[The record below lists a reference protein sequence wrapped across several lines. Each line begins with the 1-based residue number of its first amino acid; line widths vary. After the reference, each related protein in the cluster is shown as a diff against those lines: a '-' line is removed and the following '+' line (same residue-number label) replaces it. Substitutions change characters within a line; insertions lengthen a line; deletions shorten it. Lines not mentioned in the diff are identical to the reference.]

1 MGKRTVLIF
10 AFAVILFGFSLVYL
24 PKWQLHDLS
33 IEDAKERITLEN
45 ELRGSLTQILGWV
58 FVGLGL
64 YYVIRRV
71 SAAEKA
77 GEVAKQGQITE
88 RFTRAISQLGA
99 IRANGQKRLEIRV
112 GGIYGLEGI
121 ARESKEYYWPVM
133 EILTAYV
140 RENAPWHEPVGEPK
154 EKLKVVAEQTKTDP
168 LSDVSPRVPADIQ
181 AVLTVLGRRAL
192 SYRNGEE
199 DRLNLAHT
207 NLYGVSLGN
216 ANLEGAFLYRADIRK
231 AILTKSNL
239 ANVLADESQ
248 FQETNL
254 NYANLQRGSFRRAN
268 LQRASL
274 MGGNLQHAKLSGTTL
289 QGADL
294 RGIDLRGADLEE
306 ANLEGTNLQKA
317 KLKGAIL
324 RGANLLGANLEGADL
339 EGADLR
345 VADLREARL
354 VEASLWKALLQGAN
368 LLGASLEGANLKGA
382 DLRVADLRE
391 AYLQEANLEK
401 VNLERANLQNAHLE
415 GANLKKAK
423 GVPANQLSKA
433 ETLYAVKLEGQL
445 KRKIRE
451 EYPHLL
457 EKP

>member
-1 MGKRTVLIF
+1 MGKRTIMIF
-10 AFAVILFGFSLVYL
+10 AFVGILFGFSLVYL
-24 PKWQLHDLS
+24 PKWQIHDLG
-33 IEDAKERITLEN
+33 IQDAKDRMTLEN
-45 ELRGSLTQILGWV
+45 ELRGGLTHILGWALV
-58 FVGLGL
+58 ALGL
-64 YYVIRRV
+64 YYVVRRV
-71 SAAEKA
+71 VAAEKA
-77 GEVAKQGQITE
+77 GEVSRQGQITE

-99 IRANGQKRLEIRV
+99 IRPNGQKRLEIRV

-121 ARESKEYYWPVM
+121 ARESAEYYWPVM

-140 RENAPWHEPVGEPK
+140 RENAPWQIPVSESK
-154 EKLKVVAEQTKTDP
+154 EKLKVVGEQTKMDP
-168 LSDVSPRVPADIQ
+168 LSEVAPKVPADIQ
-181 AVLTVLGRRAL
+181 AVLSVLGRRAL
-192 SYRNGEE
+192 RYRDGEE
-199 DRLNLAHT
+199 NRLNLAQT
-207 NLYGVSLGN
+207 NLQRASLGN
-216 ANLEGAFLYRADIRK
+216 ANLEGALLFRANFQK
-231 AILTKSNL
+231 AILTKAKLESAL
-239 ANVLADESQ
+239 IDESQ
-248 FQETNL
+248 LQEANL
-254 NYANLQRGSFRRAN
+254 NYANLQRTSLKRAN

-274 MGGNLQHAKLSGTTL
+274 MGANLQHARLSGTTL

-306 ANLEGTNLQKA
+306 TNLEGANLQKA

-354 VEASLWKALLQGAN
+354 QDASLWKALLQGSN

-391 AYLQEANLEK
+391 AFLQEANLERA
-401 VNLERANLQNAHLE
+401 NLERANLKNAHLE

-423 GVPANQLSKA
+423 GVPAAQLSKA
-433 ETLYAVKLEGQL
+433 ETLYAVKLESQL
-445 KRKIRE
+445 KKKIRE
-451 EYPHLL
+451 DYPHLL